1 MNIQTDVKQY
11 QMYINGEFVN
21 ASSGEVIRVLNPAT
35 EEVVSEVPS
44 CSREEVQET
53 IEYAEAA
60 QKDWKK
66 KPAAE
71 RAKYLTRLAEEIR
84 KNKDF
89 LARVISEEQG
99 KILALSTTEVE
110 FTADYIDYMAGS
122 ARTYEGEILQSDRP
136 NENIMIF
143 KEPIGVVAGL
153 LPWNFPFFLVARKAA
168 PALVTGNTI
177 VIKPSSDTPNN
188 AMEFAK
194 LVDKVGIPKG
204 VFNIV
209 TGPNSNIGNELA
221 SNEKIG
227 LVSLTGSVNAGVSV
241 MKAAAENVT
250 KVSLELGGKAPAIV
264 AEDADID
271 LAVKAIVDSR
281 IINTGQVCNC
291 AERVYVHEN
300 IADVFIEKVVEV
312 MKNVKY
318 GNPLQDET
326 VDMGPVT
333 TKRGLETIE
342 AMVNRAVEEGAQV
355 LTGGKR
361 ADVTSGYY
369 YEPTVLVNVKQD
381 SQIIQEE
388 VFGPVLP
395 IMTFK
400 DLDEAIEL
408 ANDCQYGL
416 TSSIFTQNLDT
427 AMRAANELLFGETY
441 INRENFEAIQ
451 GFHAGRKKSG
461 IGGADGKHGLEEFLQ
476 THVVYLQHNPNKK

>member
-1 MNIQTDVKQY
+1 MNTQTDVKQY

-21 ASSGEVIRVLNPAT
+21 ASSGEVIQVLNPAT

-44 CSREEVQET
+44 CSREEVQEA
-53 IEYAEAA
+53 IDFAETA
-60 QKDWKK
+60 QKEWKK

-194 LVDKVGIPKG
+194 LVEKVGTPKG

-227 LVSLTGSVNAGVSV
+227 LVS
-241 MKAAAENVT
+241 
-250 KVSLELGGKAPAIV
+250 
-264 AEDADID
+264 
-271 LAVKAIVDSR
+271 
-281 IINTGQVCNC
+281 
-291 AERVYVHEN
+291 
-300 IADVFIEKVVEV
+300 
-312 MKNVKY
+312 
-318 GNPLQDET
+318 
-326 VDMGPVT
+326 
-333 TKRGLETIE
+333 
-342 AMVNRAVEEGAQV
+342 
-355 LTGGKR
+355 
-361 ADVTSGYY
+361 
-369 YEPTVLVNVKQD
+369 
-381 SQIIQEE
+381 
-388 VFGPVLP
+388 
-395 IMTFK
+395 
-400 DLDEAIEL
+400 
-408 ANDCQYGL
+408 
-416 TSSIFTQNLDT
+416 
-427 AMRAANELLFGETY
+427 
-441 INRENFEAIQ
+441 
-451 GFHAGRKKSG
+451 
-461 IGGADGKHGLEEFLQ
+461 
-476 THVVYLQHNPNKK
+476 